1 MSFKSTIDLHKEI
14 HKQLAF
20 RINSDFVLLDT
31 PDHINIGDQM
41 IWQGEMDFFDSLG
54 VSPNYI
60 SSHPHFDWRELPSS
74 TLILLHGGGN
84 FGDVWKGPNEFRLK
98 VIEKY
103 PKNRI
108 IVLPQSVQFSDISI
122 LEKNAKVY
130 SKHENLTICAR
141 DSHSFE
147 LLKRYFSNEILL
159 VPDMAFC
166 SKYENSNKGFTTDR
180 KLLMKRFDRE
190 NKSELN
196 YNDFNDFD
204 ITDWPSCEIT
214 LSNQFWRGVEKAN
227 REFAKYFISK
237 KSKDT
242 TFGLG
247 VKRDR
252 EYYIEQGIDFMS
264 KYEFV
269 VSTRLHGH
277 ILALHLGIP
286 SIMIDNNYGKN
297 SRFYNTW
304 LSDFSG
310 SKLVSSIEEL
320 KQELENYKH

>member
-1 MSFKSTIDLHKEI
+1 MHFKTIKDLNREI
-14 HKQLAF
+14 QNQLAS
-20 RINSDFVLLDT
+20 RIDSEFILLDT

-54 VSPNYI
+54 VSPYYI

-98 VIEKY
+98 VIQKY
-103 PKNRI
+103 SENRI
-108 IVLPQSVQFSDISI
+108 IVLPQSVQFSDNAI
-122 LEKNAKVY
+122 LEENAEIY
-130 SKHENLTICAR
+130 SKHKNLIICAR
-141 DSHSFE
+141 DEYSYK
-147 LLKRYFSNEILL
+147 LLKKYFNNEILL
-159 VPDMAFC
+159 VPDMAFSSVYNNINVN
-166 SKYENSNKGFTTDR
+166 SKNDK
-180 KLLMKRFDRE
+180 KLLIKRFDRE
-190 NKSELN
+190 NKKELN
-196 YNDFNDFD
+196 YKEFTDFV

-214 LSNQFWRGVEKAN
+214 ISNQFWRGIEKLN

-237 KSKDT
+237 KNKDT

-252 EYYIEQGIDFMS
+252 NYYINLGVEFMS
-264 KYEFV
+264 KYNLV

-286 SIMIDNNYGKN
+286 SIMIDNSYGKN

-304 LSDFSG
+304 LKDIPG
-310 SKLVSSIEEL
+310 STLVKSISEL
-320 KQELENYKH
+320 KQELNKY